1 MMNLLPKL
9 SSISDDLCRI
19 FSIKI
24 QGWTN
29 SSGNFANCCS
39 GYAVS
44 FMQLHEIMQKSAIF
58 FKKYGYL

>member
-1 MMNLLPKL
+1 MMNPLQKP
-9 SSISDDLCRI
+9 SRVCDDLCRI

-24 QGWTN
+24 QSWTN

-39 GYAVS
+39 GYAVG
-44 FMQLHEIMQKSAIF
+44 FMQLYEIMQKSAIF